1 MKVNINHPTFVA
13 FLDNV
18 TNSILTN
25 VNVENYFSLPQE
37 KKMGVLYMVFKMMK
51 SSIKV
56 RATLSDNEMKS
67 FISVLWKK
75 NEESEN
81 YELVG
86 ILKDISNNYD
96 AVNEFTKPPKRTRTI
111 KTTDKN
117 NNG

>member
-25 VNVENYFSLPQE
+25 VNVENYFTLPQE

-51 SSIKV
+51 SSVKV
-56 RATLSDNEMKS
+56 RSVLSDNEMKS

-75 NEESEN
+75 NEELEN

-96 AVNEFTKPPKRTRTI
+96 AINEVTKTPSRRKTI
-111 KTTDKN
+111 KTDKN
-117 NNG
+117 KNE

>member
-1 MKVNINHPTFVA
+1 MKVNINHPSFIA

-37 KKMGVLYMVFKMMK
+37 KKMGVLYMVFKMMR
-51 SSIKV
+51 SSVKV

-96 AVNEFTKPPKRTRTI
+96 AINDFTKPVTRR
-111 KTTDKN
+111 KTVKTDKN
-117 NNG
+117 KNE